1 MKGEP
6 PPVPHNNPDDANR
19 EWARNIIHHLIVDNN
34 DNTNLPTVNIVFEH
48 DTIPI
53 ISTINNYSNNL
64 NYIDENYNVKLP
76 DDIFITKNDILNTN
90 YRIYGSIM
98 TEEISSKHDKLDNNN
113 PPQTSYILPTKNNQV
128 TTSASQTTQLHDHI
142 STAFNTT
149 HRGIYKFQINTQIQ
163 NDSGANRSVTNLLS
177 LLHNFKQIDPY
188 PIGGINSETP
198 AIYCTGFGYL
208 KWHSEDKQ
216 VLHVPCYYCAES
228 SGTIISPTDIV
239 YTHMDNF
246 SGWQMTTNI
255 DTKTG
260 TFILLAR
267 DGVNHIKYPTFM
279 KNNLWYHYL
288 FQPSTHNTTVP
299 HQPRSVVHANFA
311 RNTIGVPNLKPNKF
325 YSCTA
330 CMSCK
335 FRNRHISRLPDTQPS
350 INTSIS
356 QPTKNQNDIPSSF
369 DNVNPGQHLHMDYG
383 FVCGSDWSAKTNDGK
398 LVTSID
404 KYRAHL
410 LVIDK
415 STRYIWIY
423 LTRNKTP
430 PLTQVSGLL
439 ERFWKYTFATIMT
452 DQGGELSN
460 SNNFKLLCDKHRYIL
475 QPTGAYAS
483 RQNNIAEKP
492 NQDLAQIMRC
502 LLYSSGLDSCF
513 WSYAL
518 RHAVYLKN

>member
-288 FQPSTHNTTVP
+288 FQPSTQSAGYDMYSAH
-299 HQPRSVVHANFA
+299 
-311 RNTIGVPNLKPNKF
+311 TITIPPKTQQLISTDVAMAIPMGYFGMLKL
-325 YSCTA
+325 
-330 CMSCK
+330 
-335 FRNRHISRLPDTQPS
+335 R
-350 INTSIS
+350 
-356 QPTKNQNDIPSSF
+356 
-369 DNVNPGQHLHMDYG
+369 
-383 FVCGSDWSAKTNDGK
+383 
-398 LVTSID
+398 
-404 KYRAHL
+404 
-410 LVIDK
+410 
-415 STRYIWIY
+415 
-423 LTRNKTP
+423 
-430 PLTQVSGLL
+430 SGLAL
-439 ERFWKYTFATIMT
+439 K
-452 DQGGELSN
+452 
-460 SNNFKLLCDKHRYIL
+460 
-475 QPTGAYAS
+475 
-483 RQNNIAEKP
+483 NNIHVQAGIIDSDYRGEIKILLI
-492 NQDLAQIMRC
+492 NESNEDFQVKQGMRIAQLIILHSPEIDFEQVKELTTTSRNIGGFGSLFLDVST
-502 LLYSSGLDSCF
+502 LLQCS
-513 WSYAL
+513 
-518 RHAVYLKN
+518 RHWR